1 MKIVNIIGSPRS
13 KGNSA
18 AIAALLVENI
28 AGKGAQ
34 VKTYELNKIFFR
46 GCQGCMKCKNE
57 ADKCTVEDGLTDVL
71 EDVRMSDIVILSSP
85 VYFQEITGQAKS
97 FTDRCYSFLT
107 KDYRT
112 NPKPGRL
119 TPGKKLVFIITQ
131 GNPDESTFAAL
142 PQKYDRMFK
151 RFGFDE
157 VYPIV
162 SAGLPPDGTA
172 ADRPD
177 IIEKVKSMA
186 AKIGRG

>member
-1 MKIVNIIGSPRS
+1 MKIVNVVGSPRS

-18 AIAALLVENI
+18 AIAGMLLENI

-34 VKTYELNKIFFR
+34 VKTYELNKLFFR

-57 ADKCTVEDGLTDVL
+57 SEKCTVEDALTDVL
-71 EDVRMSDIVILSSP
+71 EDVRTSDIVILSSP

-119 TPGKKLVFIITQ
+119 APGKKLVFIITQ

-157 VYPIV
+157 VYPV
-162 SAGLPPDGTA
+162 VAAGLAPDA
-172 ADRPD
+172 EPKLRPD
-177 IIEKVKSMA
+177 IIEKIKKTA
-186 AKIGRG
+186 GQLQ